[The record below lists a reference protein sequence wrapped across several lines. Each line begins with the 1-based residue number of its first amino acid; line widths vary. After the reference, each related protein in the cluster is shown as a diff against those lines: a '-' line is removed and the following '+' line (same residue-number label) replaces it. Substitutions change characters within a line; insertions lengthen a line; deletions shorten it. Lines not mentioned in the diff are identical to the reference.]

1 MKIKITSVGS
11 SGEGVGSLDGLKVFI
26 EGALPGEIVDVELT
40 EQKKNYAIG
49 KLLSIETVSPFRQD
63 PPCPFF
69 DRCGGCHL
77 QHVTY
82 EGQLQLKRQRVIDAL
97 TRIGKFEDPKVDQ
110 TLPSPTAFHY
120 RNKIQLPVS
129 KDLEIGLYAR
139 GTHEIVPIDHCM
151 IHCEAGE
158 KVFKQVRPLIKIPG
172 IRNLYIRT
180 SIKHEETLV
189 TLVTDGT
196 NDMRGLAKEII
207 KIENVVGVMESVN
220 KRADNVILGNT
231 FTLLEGKDH
240 IVEEL
245 LGTSFK
251 LSAPSFF
258 QVNPLQAENLYQ
270 TALAFADIQPTHT
283 VVDAYCG
290 VGTLSLL
297 AAKQAEKVIGI
308 EVVPEAIENANQ
320 NALINDIQ
328 NCRFILNQTEKYIQ
342 RLKEIDVVF
351 LNPPRKGCDP
361 QVIDALETLKPKK
374 IVYISCDPATLARDL
389 KLLCEKGYA
398 IAKIKPVD
406 MFPQT
411 MHVETVVELNITQD

>member
-1 MKIKITSVGS
+1 
-11 SGEGVGSLDGLKVFI
+11 
-26 EGALPGEIVDVELT
+26 
-40 EQKKNYAIG
+40 
-49 KLLSIETVSPFRQD
+49 
-63 PPCPFF
+63 
-69 DRCGGCHL
+69 
-77 QHVTY
+77 
-82 EGQLQLKRQRVIDAL
+82 
-97 TRIGKFEDPKVDQ
+97 
-110 TLPSPTAFHY
+110 
-120 RNKIQLPVS
+120 
-129 KDLEIGLYAR
+129 
-139 GTHEIVPIDHCM
+139 
-151 IHCEAGE
+151 
-158 KVFKQVRPLIKIPG
+158 
-172 IRNLYIRT
+172 
-180 SIKHEETLV
+180 
-189 TLVTDGT
+189 
-196 NDMRGLAKEII
+196 RGLAKEII